1 MDELDLDL
9 NLESMD
15 MKSVSFNNS
24 TPPARTSPSS
34 FNISRGSN
42 FNDMSTSS
50 FKESTQPSLSV
61 INSNNDFSNI
71 GSGSGGGDSMDDF
84 GLGLLANKKKQ
95 RSDSPGGNGGSN
107 FFGGSS
113 SAQPVNTAELFND
126 SEFANLNQNSSSSA
140 FENIDLNNLGGGG
153 GDSGFG
159 MNGPSFPNL
168 NIPSHS
174 SSDNVEFQ
182 ESSNAL
188 SYEEIQKRKF
198 DLLCKFERLRDKG
211 IRIPKTFSMSSDYEE
226 MQYEYDR
233 LVHQKKTDN
242 SVKMQRKMLITVV
255 TGIEML
261 NSKFDPFD
269 IKLDGWGESVHEEIN
284 EYDDIFEELYEKY
297 KDSASAAP
305 ELRLMMSLFGS
316 GLMYHLTNTMFKTS
330 LPSAA
335 DVMKQNPDLMRQFMN
350 ATAQS
355 VGQQQGNSG
364 LGNLMGSIFG
374 GKQRNQQ
381 AAPAQDS
388 PPPFRAGA
396 QSSPFSQRQQGNS
409 TDNVDIDTLLA
420 NISGSRNGGN
430 STDIT
435 LDI

>member
-1 MDELDLDL
+1 MDDLDLDL

-24 TPPARTSPSS
+24 PPSRNSPSS
-34 FNISRGSN
+34 FNVSRNVNTSIPSDLHGGS
-42 FNDMSTSS
+42 SS
-50 FKESTQPSLSV
+50 SPSLSV
-61 INSNNDFSNI
+61 INSNSDFNNI
-71 GSGSGGGDSMDDF
+71 GSGGDDF
-84 GLGLLANKKKQ
+84 GLGLLANKKKL
-95 RSDSPGGNGGSN
+95 RPNSPSGGGGASSSSGSGYIPPSN
-107 FFGGSS
+107 AQPVTTDFFNDADFANLGSS
-113 SAQPVNTAELFND
+113 SGGGE
-126 SEFANLNQNSSSSA
+126 SSN
-140 FENIDLNNLGGGG
+140 FENIDLNNIG
-153 GDSGFG
+153 GDAGFG

-168 NIPSHS
+168 NIPTQS
-174 SSDNVEFQ
+174 SSSNVEFQ
-182 ESSNAL
+182 EAPKAL

-211 IRIPKTFSMSSDYEE
+211 VRIPKTFSMSSDYEE

-233 LVHQKKTDN
+233 LVHQKKVDN

-269 IKLDGWGESVHEEIN
+269 VKLDGWGESVHEDIG

-297 KDSASAAP
+297 KESASMAP

-316 GLMYHLTNTMFKTS
+316 GLMYHLTNTMFKSS

-335 DVMKQNPDLMRQFMN
+335 DVMKQNPDLMKQFMN

-364 LGNLMGSIFG
+364 LGNLMGSLFG
-374 GKQRNQQ
+374 GGRGASQ
-381 AAPAQDS
+381 PPP

-396 QSSPFSQRQQGNS
+396 QPPPFSAPQNHSG
-409 TDNVDIDTLLA
+409 DNVDIDTLLA
-420 NISGSRNGGN
+420 NISGSRDAGN
-430 STDIT
+430 SRDIT

>member
-24 TPPARTSPSS
+24 PPSRNSPSS
-34 FNISRGSN
+34 FNVSRNVNTSVPSDLHGGS
-42 FNDMSTSS
+42 STS
-50 FKESTQPSLSV
+50 PNLSV
-61 INSNNDFSNI
+61 INSNNDFNNL
-71 GSGSGGGDSMDDF
+71 GNGGDDF
-84 GLGLLANKKKQ
+84 GLGLLANKKKL
-95 RSDSPGGNGGSN
+95 RPNSPGNSGGGGGDSGYIPHSN
-107 FFGGSS
+107 
-113 SAQPVNTAELFND
+113 AQPVNTSDFFND
-126 SEFANLNQNSSSSA
+126 ADFANLGSSSGGGGSSS
-140 FENIDLNNLGGGG
+140 FENVDLNNIGGGGGGG

-168 NIPSHS
+168 NIPAHS
-174 SSDNVEFQ
+174 SSSNVEFQ
-182 ESSNAL
+182 EAPKAL

-211 IRIPKTFSMSSDYEE
+211 VRIPKTFSMSSDYEE

-233 LVHQKKTDN
+233 LVHQKKVDN

-269 IKLDGWGESVHEEIN
+269 IKLDGWGESVHEDIN
-284 EYDDIFEELYEKY
+284 EYDDVFEELYEKY
-297 KDSASAAP
+297 KESASMAP

-335 DVMKQNPDLMRQFMN
+335 DVMKQNPDLMRQFMS

-364 LGNLMGSIFG
+364 LGNLMGSLFG
-374 GKQRNQQ
+374 GGGNRSS
-381 AAPAQDS
+381 APPP

-396 QSSPFSQRQQGNS
+396 QPPPFSAPQQNAG
-409 TDNVDIDTLLA
+409 DNVDIDTLLA
-420 NISGSRNGGN
+420 NISGSRDAGN
-430 STDIT
+430 SRNIT

>member
-24 TPPARTSPSS
+24 PPSRNSPSS
-34 FNISRGSN
+34 FNVSRN
-42 FNDMSTSS
+42 VNTSV
-50 FKESTQPSLSV
+50 PSDLHGGYSVAPNLSV
-61 INSNNDFSNI
+61 INSNNDFNNL
-71 GSGSGGGDSMDDF
+71 GNGGDDF
-84 GLGLLANKKKQ
+84 GLGLLANKKKL
-95 RSDSPGGNGGSN
+95 RPNSPGNSGG
-107 FFGGSS
+107 GGGGGGDSGYIPHS
-113 SAQPVNTAELFND
+113 MAQPVSSSELFND
-126 SEFANLNQNSSSSA
+126 SEFLNLGSESGGGGSSG
-140 FENIDLNNLGGGG
+140 FENVDLNNVGGG

-168 NIPSHS
+168 NVPSHS
-174 SSDNVEFQ
+174 SSSNVEFQ
-182 ESSNAL
+182 EAPKAL

-211 IRIPKTFSMSSDYEE
+211 VRIPKTFSMSSDYEE

-233 LVHQKKTDN
+233 LVHQKKVDN

-269 IKLDGWGESVHEEIN
+269 IKLDGWGESVHEDIN

-297 KDSASAAP
+297 KESASMAP

-316 GLMYHLTNTMFKTS
+316 GLMYHLTNTMFKSS

-335 DVMKQNPDLMRQFMN
+335 DVMKQNPDLMRQFMS

-364 LGNLMGSIFG
+364 LGNLMGSLFG
-374 GKQRNQQ
+374 GGGRSG
-381 AAPAQDS
+381 ATSAPPP

-396 QSSPFSQRQQGNS
+396 QPPPFTAPQQNS
-409 TDNVDIDTLLA
+409 GDNVDIDTLLA
-420 NISGSRNGGN
+420 NISGSRDAGN
-430 STDIT
+430 
-435 LDI
+435 